1 MYLTKGEYMKNQTP
15 TQYFFDLIEKELKE
29 YEEKMK
35 RKNNTV
41 PAKSK

>member
-1 MYLTKGEYMKNQTP
+1 MKNIKP
-15 TQYFFDLIEKELKE
+15 LAHFFDLIDKSLKE
-29 YEEKMK
+29 YEQKMK

>member
-1 MYLTKGEYMKNQTP
+1 MKNIKP
-15 TQYFFDLIEKELKE
+15 LAHFFDLMDKSLKE
-29 YEEKMK
+29 YEQKIK